1 MKALKPE
8 LQRRYKVRE
17 IGLFGS
23 WGRGE
28 QHESSDIDVLVEFEE
43 GGRPLR
49 LDWAGA
55 LSGRSL
61 WVSCRCCAAQGASA
75 GTADGGV
82 GASGEGMRD
91 YRIYLKD
98 IVAAME
104 SIERFIEGMDFEA
117 FQADD
122 KTASAVMRK
131 LEIIG
136 EALKQIPQKVGAK
149 YPQVPWREIAG
160 MRDKFIHFYF
170 GVDYSLV
177 WQAITERVP
186 EIKREIQ
193 RRRLR
198 RLDVGSFWV

>member
-1 MKALKPE
+1 MRVVILTFWLSLRRGADLFDWIGLVLYLEEAFGCPVDVVPRKALRPE
-8 LQRRYKVRE
+8 LRTAVLEQVVRV
-17 IGLFGS
+17 
-23 WGRGE
+23 WG
-28 QHESSDIDVLVEFEE
+28 IT
-43 GGRPLR
+43 
-49 LDWAGA
+49 
-55 LSGRSL
+55 
-61 WVSCRCCAAQGASA
+61 VS
-75 GTADGGV
+75 TF
-82 GASGEGMRD
+82 
-91 YRIYLKD
+91 KD
-98 IVAAME
+98 IVAVME
-104 SIERFIEGMDFEA
+104 SVKRFIEGMDFEA